1 MELLAWPV
9 MPVVLAVLCM
19 EQVELMD
26 HLTFACLALQ
36 DSISSTLHANL
47 LVLMVPT
54 LARQYVLFAILSV
67 LLAATIHRVSL
78 VNLH

>member
-1 MELLAWPV
+1 MELLACPV

-36 DSISSTLHANL
+36 DSISSTQHASL
-47 LVLMVPT
+47 LVQMDTT
-54 LARQYVLFAILSV
+54 LVRQYVHFAILSV
-67 LLAATIHRVSL
+67 LLVATIHHASL